1 MAHFSDS
8 EAARLLQPWNV
19 DRPELVGEGMEGAV
33 YLLGPDQVAKIWFA
47 HEARVVRSMKDFYDA
62 LAAKN
67 LPFAT
72 PRIAEVREE
81 GGHTVSVERRIE
93 GVVVQAALDAGEI
106 SRDRA
111 MDMVVAVLAELA
123 GSGGLPEARTL
134 GVLGDVGPLWPPGG
148 DFTAGLVDLARRRAK
163 QFGGVLAA
171 AVDDFDRKTEAL
183 LARIPEVDSGA
194 RTVIHGDLVLPNL
207 LTTDL
212 ASVHAVLDWGFLTTE
227 GDPAFDAAVAAAIF
241 DMYGPD
247 ALKTELALYEQL
259 EEALGYARADLLV
272 YRAAYSLI
280 TANAYDPLGRDGH
293 FAWCAAALNRPDV
306 VAAIGL

>member
-8 EAARLLQPWNV
+8 EAARLLRAWNV
-19 DRPELVGEGMEGAV
+19 GRPEPAGEGMEGAV
-33 YLLGPDQVAKIWFA
+33 YLLGPDRVAKIWFA
-47 HEARVVRSMKDFYDA
+47 HPAPVVRSMQGFYDA
-62 LAAKN
+62 LAAKE
-67 LPFAT
+67 LPFST
-72 PRIAEVREE
+72 PRIAEVREV

-93 GVVVQAALDAGEI
+93 GTMVKAAVDAGEI
-106 SRDRA
+106 SRERA
-111 MDMVVAVLAELA
+111 MDMVVAVLTELA

-134 GVLGDVGPLWPPGG
+134 GVMGGAGPLWP
-148 DFTAGLVDLARRRAK
+148 FIAELVDLARRRAE

-171 AVDDFDRKTEAL
+171 AVTDFDRKTEAL
-183 LARIPEVDSGA
+183 LARIPEADSGG

-212 ASVHAVLDWGFLTTE
+212 AAVHAVLDWGFLTTE
-227 GDPAFDAAVAAAIF
+227 GDPAFDAAVAASIF

-247 ALKTELALYEQL
+247 ALATELALYERI
-259 EEALGYARADLLV
+259 EERFGYPRTDLLV

-280 TANAYDPLGRDGH
+280 TANAYDPYGKDGH